1 MTASPATRIVELV
14 ELLNSYSRSYYVEGL
29 SPVSDGEYDELYR
42 ELVGLEEQDP
52 DHVLPESPTQRVG
65 APLPEGEGL
74 KKVQHEV
81 PMLSIESLFSAE
93 EVREFEEKIG
103 RFLGLESTADLV
115 WSVEPKFDG
124 ISASLLYEDGL
135 LIRCATRGDGRVGED
150 VTANLRT
157 VRNIPLRLDDTHGQ
171 VPARLEVRGEVLIG
185 RGSFDRFNVE
195 REAEGRSRLAN
206 PRNAAAGAVRRN
218 DPAEVARYPLE
229 FHTYSAPQVEGVAF
243 DSHTELLVALSQ
255 WGLPNSGHA
264 RRVEGLEACLAYHR
278 EMEEGREGLSFEVD
292 GVVCKLDDLALRE
305 RLGTT
310 SRASRWQY
318 AQKFKAVS
326 AVTTLRAIE
335 IQIGA
340 NGRLTP
346 RAHVDPVQVM
356 GVTVRHTTLHNA
368 DHVRSLGLHV
378 GDRVFLKRAG
388 DVIPQIEGVASAAKG
403 KAPKGWDGSIPA
415 ELLDEEGNHRPGAV
429 VGYRE
434 VLEMP
439 ATCPACDTPVMSE
452 GKYYRCP
459 NVHGCR
465 PQIVGR
471 TLVLV
476 GRGGFEIDSIG
487 EKMIWQLL
495 EADLLSSPADLFH
508 LDPAELVGL
517 ERWGQKSVDNL
528 MAQIEER
535 RQVPFARLLASLA
548 IPDVGGATGRL
559 LSLVYPSLEALRA
572 ADAEDLQT
580 HDGIGPEVARK
591 IVGWFQEDPNAAF
604 LDRLLEGGVQ
614 PVFPEASEGGGI
626 FEGKTLV
633 FTGTLEKMT
642 RAEAK
647 KVAEDCGGRVSSSVS
662 SKTDFLVQG
671 GKPGSKAKKAE
682 ALGVEVL
689 LEDDFLARVT
699 S

>member
-1 MTASPATRIVELV
+1 MPPTPATRILELV

-29 SPVSDGEYDELYR
+29 SRISDGGYDELYR
-42 ELVGLEEQDP
+42 ELVQLEEQNP
-52 DHVLPESPTQRVG
+52 GHVLPESPTQRVG
-65 APLPEGEGL
+65 APLPEGQGL
-74 KKVQHEV
+74 KKIEHEV
-81 PMLSIESLFSAE
+81 PMLSIESLFSAD
-93 EVREFEEKIG
+93 EVHEFEEKIG
-103 RFLGLESTADLV
+103 RFLGLQSTADLA

-124 ISASLLYEDGL
+124 ISASLLYEKGL
-135 LIRCATRGDGRVGED
+135 LSRCATRGDGSVGED

-157 VRNIPLRLDDTHGQ
+157 VRNIPLRLDDSHGP

-185 RGSFDRFNVE
+185 RKRFEQFNQE
-195 REAEGRSRLAN
+195 READGRTRLAN

-229 FHTYSAPQVEGVAF
+229 FHIYSAPQVEGASF
-243 DSHTELLVALSQ
+243 TSHTELLAALAR
-255 WGLPNSGHA
+255 WGLPSSPHA
-264 RRVEGLEACLAYHR
+264 RLVKGLQACLAYHR
-278 EMEEGREGLSFEVD
+278 EMEEARANLPFEVD
-292 GVVCKLDDLALRE
+292 GVVCKLDDLALRA
-305 RLGTT
+305 RLGATA
-310 SRASRWQY
+310 RASRWQY
-318 AQKFKAVS
+318 AQKFKSVS
-326 AVTTLRAIE
+326 AVSTLRAIE
-335 IQIGA
+335 LQVGA

-356 GVTVRHTTLHNA
+356 GVIVRHTTLHNA
-368 DHVRSLGLHV
+368 DHVSSLGLHV

-403 KAPKGWDGSIPA
+403 RTPRGWAASIPP
-415 ELLDEEGNHRPGAV
+415 ELLDSDGVRRPGAV

-434 VLEMP
+434 ALEMP
-439 ATCPACDTPVMSE
+439 ATCPACNTPVLHE
-452 GKYYRCP
+452 GKYWRCP
-459 NVHGCR
+459 NVQACQ

-495 EADLLSSPADLFH
+495 EAGLLSSPADLFH
-508 LDPAELVGL
+508 LDPAKLVGL
-517 ERWGQKSVDNL
+517 ERWGQKSVDHL

-535 RQVPFARLLASLA
+535 RHVPFARLLASLA

-559 LSLVYPSLEALRA
+559 LSLAYPSLDALRA

-591 IVGWFQEDPNAAF
+591 IVGWFEDAHNAAF
-604 LDRLLEGGVQ
+604 LERLLAGGVQ
-614 PVFPEASEGGGI
+614 PVFPEFSEGGGV

-647 KVAEDCGGRVSSSVS
+647 KVAEDCGGRVNSSVS
-662 SKTDFLVQG
+662 AKTDFLVQG

-689 LEDDFLARVT
+689 LEDDFLGLVAP
-699 S
+699 

>member
-1 MTASPATRIVELV
+1 L
-14 ELLNSYSRSYYVEGL
+14 
-29 SPVSDGEYDELYR
+29 
-42 ELVGLEEQDP
+42 
-52 DHVLPESPTQRVG
+52 
-65 APLPEGEGL
+65 
-74 KKVQHEV
+74 
-81 PMLSIESLFSAE
+81 
-93 EVREFEEKIG
+93 
-103 RFLGLESTADLV
+103 
-115 WSVEPKFDG
+115 
-124 ISASLLYEDGL
+124 EDG
-135 LIRCATRGDGRVGED
+135 
-150 VTANLRT
+150 
-157 VRNIPLRLDDTHGQ
+157 
-171 VPARLEVRGEVLIG
+171 
-185 RGSFDRFNVE
+185 
-195 REAEGRSRLAN
+195 REA
-206 PRNAAAGAVRRN
+206 
-218 DPAEVARYPLE
+218 
-229 FHTYSAPQVEGVAF
+229 
-243 DSHTELLVALSQ
+243 
-255 WGLPNSGHA
+255 LP
-264 RRVEGLEACLAYHR
+264 
-278 EMEEGREGLSFEVD
+278 FEVD

-318 AQKFKAVS
+318 AQKFKAISTVS
-326 AVTTLRAIE
+326 TLRAIE

-368 DHVRSLGLHV
+368 DHVSSLGLHV

-415 ELLDEEGNHRPGAV
+415 ELLDEEGDRRPGTV

-439 ATCPACDTPVMSE
+439 ATCPACDTQVMSE

-528 MAQIEER
+528 MAQIEEK

-591 IVGWFQEDPNAAF
+591 IVGWFQEEPNAAF

-614 PVFPEASEGGGI
+614 PVFPEASEGGGA

-689 LEDDFLARVT
+689 LEDDFLGRVLR
-699 S
+699 

>member
-1 MTASPATRIVELV
+1 MTASPVTRIVELV

-29 SPVSDGEYDELYR
+29 SLVSDGEYDELYR
-42 ELVGLEEQDP
+42 ELAGLEEQDP
-52 DHVLPESPTQRVG
+52 KGVLPESPTQRVG
-65 APLPEGEGL
+65 APIPEGEGL
-74 KKVQHEV
+74 KKVQHDV

-103 RFLGLESTADLV
+103 RFLGLESTTDLA

-135 LIRCATRGDGRVGED
+135 LIRCATRGDGSVGED

-185 RGSFDRFNVE
+185 RAQFDQFNVE
-195 REAEGRSRLAN
+195 REAEGRTRLAN

-229 FHTYSAPQVEGVAF
+229 FHTYSAPQVEGASF
-243 DSHTELLVALSQ
+243 DSHSELLTALAQ

-264 RRVEGLEACLAYHR
+264 RRVEGLEACLAYHQ
-278 EMEEGREGLSFEVD
+278 EMEEGRGDLPFEVD

-310 SRASRWQY
+310 ARASRWQY
-318 AQKFKAVS
+318 AQKFKAIS
-326 AVTTLRAIE
+326 AVSTLRAIE
-335 IQIGA
+335 IQVGA

-346 RAHVDPVQVM
+346 RAHVDPIQVM

-368 DHVRSLGLHV
+368 DHVMSLGLHV

-388 DVIPQIEGVASAAKG
+388 DVIPQVEGVASEAKG
-403 KAPKGWDGSIPA
+403 KAPKGWNGSIPV
-415 ELLDEEGNHRPGAV
+415 ELLDDEDHPRPGAV

-434 VLEMP
+434 MLEMP
-439 ATCPACDTPVMSE
+439 TTCPACDTPVMSE

-459 NVHGCR
+459 NVYGCR

-517 ERWGQKSVDNL
+517 ERWGQKSVDHL

-591 IVGWFQEDPNAAF
+591 IVGWFEEEQNIAF
-604 LDRLLEGGVQ
+604 LNRLLEGGVQ

-647 KVAEDCGGRVSSSVS
+647 KVVEDCGGRVSSAVS

-689 LEDDFLARVT
+689 LEDDFLGRVVR
-699 S
+699 

>member
-1 MTASPATRIVELV
+1 
-14 ELLNSYSRSYYVEGL
+14 
-29 SPVSDGEYDELYR
+29 
-42 ELVGLEEQDP
+42 
-52 DHVLPESPTQRVG
+52 
-65 APLPEGEGL
+65 
-74 KKVQHEV
+74 
-81 PMLSIESLFSAE
+81 
-93 EVREFEEKIG
+93 
-103 RFLGLESTADLV
+103 
-115 WSVEPKFDG
+115 
-124 ISASLLYEDGL
+124 
-135 LIRCATRGDGRVGED
+135 
-150 VTANLRT
+150 
-157 VRNIPLRLDDTHGQ
+157 
-171 VPARLEVRGEVLIG
+171 
-185 RGSFDRFNVE
+185 
-195 REAEGRSRLAN
+195 
-206 PRNAAAGAVRRN
+206 
-218 DPAEVARYPLE
+218 
-229 FHTYSAPQVEGVAF
+229 
-243 DSHTELLVALSQ
+243 
-255 WGLPNSGHA
+255 
-264 RRVEGLEACLAYHR
+264 
-278 EMEEGREGLSFEVD
+278 
-292 GVVCKLDDLALRE
+292 
-305 RLGTT
+305 
-310 SRASRWQY
+310 
-318 AQKFKAVS
+318 
-326 AVTTLRAIE
+326 
-335 IQIGA
+335 
-340 NGRLTP
+340 
-346 RAHVDPVQVM
+346 
-356 GVTVRHTTLHNA
+356 
-368 DHVRSLGLHV
+368 
-378 GDRVFLKRAG
+378 
-388 DVIPQIEGVASAAKG
+388 
-403 KAPKGWDGSIPA
+403 
-415 ELLDEEGNHRPGAV
+415 

-487 EKMIWQLL
+487 EKMNWQLL

-508 LDPAELVGL
+508 LDPVELVGL

-591 IVGWFQEDPNAAF
+591 IVSWFQEEPNAAF

-614 PVFPEASEGGGI
+614 PVFPEASEGGGV

-689 LEDDFLARVT
+689 LEDDFLGRVLR
-699 S
+699 